1 MLIFRIRTFCILRR
15 LEIVK
20 YVQHMLAGGRHVH
33 QWTHEAKM
41 ADLFFLFTCATEPF
55 VAFVR
60 ISVDQSATRSGTL
73 TKLNALFLLPRFYFL
88 WLSKHV

>member
-1 MLIFRIRTFCILRR
+1 MP
-15 LEIVK
+15 
-20 YVQHMLAGGRHVH
+20 G
-33 QWTHEAKM
+33 
-41 ADLFFLFTCATEPF
+41 LFVLFAYGTEPF